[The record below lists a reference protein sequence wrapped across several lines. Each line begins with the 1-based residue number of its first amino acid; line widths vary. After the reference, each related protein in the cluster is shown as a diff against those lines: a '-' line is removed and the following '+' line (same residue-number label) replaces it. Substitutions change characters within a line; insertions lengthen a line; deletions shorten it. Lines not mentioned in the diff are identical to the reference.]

1 MFCQHSVL
9 RMQQRGIA
17 QCDVEVLLQFGHS
30 EFHRGSEIVSF
41 DRKSWQILLNSKLVA
56 PSKCDRLRHQYVVL
70 NGGEIVTV
78 AHKKK
83 RFKRD
88 RH

>member
-9 RMQQRGIA
+9 RMQQRGIT

-41 DRKSWQILLNSKLVA
+41 DRKSWQILLERKLVT
-56 PSKCDRLRHQYVVL
+56 PSTCDRH
-70 NGGEIVTV
+70 
-78 AHKKK
+78 
-83 RFKRD
+83 
-88 RH
+88 